1 MLHVHIAFSGK
12 IPCSLRN
19 MPKITYANVNELY
32 PKIGDVRILASGKI
46 QYPKSRE
53 ERPWKLEIV
62 NKHIRDF
69 RLTFEDEGHKY
80 YLDNVHYN
88 SEKEGGMSVTT
99 LVHSYFKQ
107 FNTANAIKGI
117 LSNSR
122 WASDPSYKYY
132 QQYGRDIELSWKKSG
147 AESSQKG
154 TDLHLDIERH
164 QNILPVS
171 NISSEFK
178 QYLAFRKDHPYLV
191 PFRTEHLI
199 FDKENRLT
207 GSIDA
212 VMKDI
217 RDDTYVI
224 VDWKRSKNISRNSYH
239 SEDVGKYPLQDLPNC
254 NFSHYS
260 LQLNIYSSIYRRL
273 YGIFTKAM
281 FLVVCHPC
289 QLRYRKIK
297 VPILTTI
304 VDQLMEERRLGNNP
318 LAE

>member
-1 MLHVHIAFSGK
+1 
-12 IPCSLRN
+12 
-19 MPKITYANVNELY
+19 
-32 PKIGDVRILASGKI
+32 
-46 QYPKSRE
+46 
-53 ERPWKLEIV
+53 
-62 NKHIRDF
+62 
-69 RLTFEDEGHKY
+69 
-80 YLDNVHYN
+80 
-88 SEKEGGMSVTT
+88 
-99 LVHSYFKQ
+99 
-107 FNTANAIKGI
+107 
-117 LSNSR
+117 
-122 WASDPSYKYY
+122 
-132 QQYGRDIELSWKKSG
+132 
-147 AESSQKG
+147 
-154 TDLHLDIERH
+154 
-164 QNILPVS
+164 
-171 NISSEFK
+171 
-178 QYLAFRKDHPYLV
+178 
-191 PFRTEHLI
+191 
-199 FDKENRLT
+199 
-207 GSIDA
+207 
-212 VMKDI
+212 MKDI